1 MPTGQHCFISSSQFF
16 QRLSGHFTKTSSKQ
30 NEIAGKVSLTL
41 FCYFIVSP
49 VFIAALDVSVMGG
62 MILQWVSYFCQN
74 NVKHKFSSQCT
85 YKPRQLGLR
94 ICQRYFKNITILL
107 CQATFTKYDYDK
119 YQRKNRSGFF
129 LWTVVAPQRYP
140 KKELLQMFWVFC
152 RKTVMKVWF
161 FKKLQLSELGPYKKQ
176 ICCLGCYENFLKS
189 GRERRELQFHII
201 GTTLGTSRYVRK
213 VIFVFSSVNF
223 MISRIF
229 KISFWFVTGHKLC
242 SRESTWDAG

>member
-1 MPTGQHCFISSSQFF
+1 MPKRTNYARVSINFCKLLETLKSEINSLYHLKTTWKPLPTGQHCFISSSQFF

-41 FCYFIVSP
+41 FRYFIVSP

-119 YQRKNRSGFF
+119 CQRKNRSGFF
-129 LWTVVAPQRYP
+129 L
-140 KKELLQMFWVFC
+140 
-152 RKTVMKVWF
+152 
-161 FKKLQLSELGPYKKQ
+161 
-176 ICCLGCYENFLKS
+176 
-189 GRERRELQFHII
+189 
-201 GTTLGTSRYVRK
+201 
-213 VIFVFSSVNF
+213 
-223 MISRIF
+223 
-229 KISFWFVTGHKLC
+229 
-242 SRESTWDAG
+242 